1 MSAQHESVSESGT
14 AAVLCPECTTTLSG
28 KAVEALRTIASDH
41 NEQRHGG
48 ERVARTV
55 RPKRNHIEAFLNRV
69 ARQYDA
75 ATADD
80 LRRRMDDVAPWDE
93 IGDREEIDG

>member
-1 MSAQHESVSESGT
+1 MSTHPESVSESGT
-14 AAVLCPECTTTLSG
+14 AAVLCPECTTTPSG

-55 RPKRNHIEAFLNRV
+55 RPKRNHVEAFLNRI